1 MRQRGLPVLL
11 LLLFAGSDAGYAA
24 LRIWASAPRSS
35 AVAVCSRAG
44 GGGSSAKRRSSSCE
58 RVAGCQ
64 SRRAP
69 QLVSLGR
76 ARRSRVVIACDGEID
91 ADLASAWMD
100 GEAASSLAADD
111 QGPQELSAIEAAAL
125 LREGAITLLDLR
137 THAQHCA
144 ARPEGATSLPAGEP
158 GSLGLLFCFKESFVA
173 EVAET
178 FSSETPL
185 VLLCDVGVVS
195 RIAATRLLANG
206 HASVRL
212 VAGGFEAWSL
222 DAEEKPTDLGLP
234 IVFGRPEDA
243 TWPSEEDVSR
253 SAEDLWDEDDEY
265 EQLDVDAL
273 YADADTAAS
282 AWNHPSADGTPAPL
296 SPRPYGTP
304 SVVPAGSLDDD
315 LGLGLGADESLDID
329 DLEALLA
336 DAGDADFEPDP
347 AAEAVAAPAAE
358 PAAAPATGAA

>member
-158 GSLGLLFCFKESFVA
+158 GSLGLLFCFKEVRRRASHPAPRSKRPRALPPLAHLADSLRRPSPHRSPQSFVA

-265 EQLDVDAL
+265 EYSESPPTSRPPPGLFCSRLTSLVARAQ
-273 YADADTAAS
+273 S
-282 AWNHPSADGTPAPL
+282 PL
-296 SPRPYGTP
+296 EPFP
-304 SVVPAGSLDDD
+304 
-315 LGLGLGADESLDID
+315 
-329 DLEALLA
+329 LETRLLL
-336 DAGDADFEPDP
+336 PN
-347 AAEAVAAPAAE
+347 
-358 PAAAPATGAA
+358 T